1 MKKLLLAFTGLLFLA
16 VTSSCTDL
24 LSEPV
29 KANDNAIFYGT
40 EWSNEKKAEGVKF
53 YKDNS
58 VLFFASGVRSKGTFQ
73 YDASTKY
80 MTFEGGELYFTSWT
94 CVNTGAYL
102 VDDNTLILYWHPL
115 GEDEKYQQTLYKR

>member
-1 MKKLLLAFTGLLFLA
+1 MKHFLSNLTAIALLFILH
-16 VTSSCTDL
+16 SCTNL

-29 KANDNAIFYGT
+29 KVNDNAVFYGT

-80 MTFEGGELYFTSWT
+80 MTFEGGELYFSSWT

>member
-1 MKKLLLAFTGLLFLA
+1 MKRITTVIAILFLFILP
-16 VTSSCTDL
+16 SCTDL

-73 YDASTKY
+73 YDASTKN
-80 MTFEGGELYFTSWT
+80 MTFEGGELYFSSWT

-115 GEDEKYQQTLYKR
+115 GEDEKYHQTLYKR